1 MNYKIGVIIFT
12 LLGLIYNTLLLFDK
26 NYKIDREERKKVE
39 LKKWEK
45 VTTFC
50 TMTILLSIILFVV
63 LINKRIS
70 YVYSFIYYMTIFSLY
85 ISILMNI
92 LLKKDDKKIL
102 KSELS
107 YLTMIP
113 IIFTLLYNIPI
124 CQELLGI
131 IKNMCNNSIVYF
143 IVVQTIKSFILIF
156 FITLDFFLILVELK
170 DLIHINKKKK
180 VKKDLEFCEDTYVYI
195 NARGKKGIAFLI
207 NYIKD
212 IFILIKLR
220 VLLIIRG
227 WYINSFKY
235 TFKVFIKFLKKLTNN
250 FSIYVIIMKTFSIA
264 IIISLLLTYYKL
276 LNLYREDVI
285 TDFYSVIITAIII
298 PIILNII
305 ADLKEK

>member
-50 TMTILLSIILFVV
+50 TMTTLLSIILFVV
-63 LINKRIS
+63 LMNKRIS